1 VMNTL
6 YPLRIDNQPQLV
18 PAFEATVLGINR
30 VMAARDA
37 YAILVPDAGH
47 ESEYKNAVRQ
57 LGYAGRVDR
66 IIEDPFDKDSKA
78 SYFVQLAD
86 FCGYALLR
94 RERPTPV
101 TEQNGVSKAF
111 ANLEPALITTE
122 LDVEDEEGIIRP
134 GSF

>member
-1 VMNTL
+1 MV
-6 YPLRIDNQPQLV
+6 
-18 PAFEATVLGINR
+18 
-30 VMAARDA
+30 ARNA

-47 ESEYKNAVRQ
+47 EVGYADAVRR
-57 LGYAGRVDR
+57 LGYAGSIDR

-101 TEQNGVSKAF
+101 TEKNGVSKAF
-111 ANLEPALITTE
+111 VDLQPALITDE
-122 LDVEDEEGIIRP
+122 LDVEDEDGIIRP
-134 GSF
+134 GSL